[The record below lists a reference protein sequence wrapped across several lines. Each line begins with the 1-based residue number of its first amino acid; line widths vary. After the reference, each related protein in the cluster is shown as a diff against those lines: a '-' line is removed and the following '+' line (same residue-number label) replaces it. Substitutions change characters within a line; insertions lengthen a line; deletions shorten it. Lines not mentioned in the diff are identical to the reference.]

1 MSILPTS
8 QATQQ
13 HYDLYER
20 YINERHAD
28 GDMYPATLD
37 QFEKF
42 LVHSCTE
49 SFFIELWDDQ
59 KLIAV
64 STCDLMDDGLSAVY
78 TFLILKNNVVHLV
91 FLRFLNKLN
100 MSAL

>member
-1 MSILPTS
+1 M
-8 QATQQ
+8 
-13 HYDLYER
+13 YER

-37 QFEKF
+37 HFEKF

-64 STCDLMDDGLSAVY
+64 STCDLMDELTA
-78 TFLILKNNVVHLV
+78 
-91 FLRFLNKLN
+91 LN
-100 MSAL
+100 MRTLYKLENLR

>member
-1 MSILPTS
+1 MPLCRQCLSCRVPQEPKRIGSQKKAWKRNQDLKMSILLTS

-37 QFEKF
+37 QFEN
-42 LVHSCTE
+42 S
-49 SFFIELWDDQ
+49 SFTVVQ
-59 KLIAV
+59 K
-64 STCDLMDDGLSAVY
+64 
-78 TFLILKNNVVHLV
+78 V
-91 FLRFLNKLN
+91 FH
-100 MSAL
+100 

>member
-37 QFEKF
+37 QFEN
-42 LVHSCTE
+42 S
-49 SFFIELWDDQ
+49 SFTVAQ
-59 KLIAV
+59 K
-64 STCDLMDDGLSAVY
+64 
-78 TFLILKNNVVHLV
+78 V
-91 FLRFLNKLN
+91 FHRTLG
-100 MSAL
+100 